1 MAMTWPHVGSI
12 AFMAMAVL
20 PATARAQSSTIEVNV
35 TVGRST
41 DGTIGTAVQT
51 RWFGAS
57 RSDFRVY
64 LEATWGLV
72 TGGDSDAFNA
82 AYPYDRKVRAMEL
95 YTEKTQ
101 KFGSGASFMGVR
113 AGRYRTPFGISS
125 GSDYAYSG
133 LLRAPLIR
141 NGWNWALSNTHMD
154 VGADVVVGRPSFSVE
169 SSIGMP
175 SDEGYAPR
183 RRGFSGVV
191 RAQAYIGSLIV
202 GASYI
207 NSPVANI
214 SEEAHGRMM
223 FQGVDARWMRGGV
236 QLRGE
241 WIAGR
246 SDDEST
252 TSGGYIDVM
261 AHHPSM
267 GRVTFVGRV
276 ERLDWDYP
284 EAPEVASHQRRAS
297 AGARVR
303 IVTGVDLQASVVRSF
318 SRTPGAGDL
327 FSTVK
332 PSTAFDLAV
341 TFSHR
346 F

>member
-1 MAMTWPHVGSI
+1 MPVWWRAGGLALV
-12 AFMAMAVL
+12 AVAGV
-20 PATARAQSSTIEVNV
+20 PTQARAQSSTTEVNV

-41 DGTIGTAVQT
+41 DGTTGTAVQT
-51 RWFGAS
+51 RWLGAS

-72 TGGDSDAFNA
+72 TTDTSDAFNS
-82 AYPYDRKVRAMEL
+82 AYPYDRRVRPMEL

-101 KFGSGASFMGVR
+101 KIGTGPTFIGVR

-125 GSDYAYSG
+125 GSEYAYSG

-141 NGWNWALSNTHMD
+141 NGWNWALSNTYLD
-154 VGADVVVGRPSFSVE
+154 LGADVLVGRPSFSVE
-169 SSIGMP
+169 SSVGVP

-183 RRGFSGVV
+183 RHGVSGVV
-191 RAQAYIGSLIV
+191 RAQAYVRSLIV
-202 GASYI
+202 GASYV

-214 SEEAHGRMM
+214 SDETHGRMI

-246 SDDEST
+246 SDDDST
-252 TSGGYIDVM
+252 TKGGYVDVT
-261 AHHPSM
+261 AHHPLM
-267 GRVTFVGRV
+267 GRVTFIARL
-276 ERLDWDYP
+276 ERLDWNYP
-284 EAPEVASHQRRAS
+284 EVPAAAQHQRRVS

-303 IVTGVDLQASVVRSF
+303 IFPDIHLEAGVVRSF
-318 SRTPGAGDL
+318 YRTPGPGDL
-327 FSTVK
+327 FAFVS